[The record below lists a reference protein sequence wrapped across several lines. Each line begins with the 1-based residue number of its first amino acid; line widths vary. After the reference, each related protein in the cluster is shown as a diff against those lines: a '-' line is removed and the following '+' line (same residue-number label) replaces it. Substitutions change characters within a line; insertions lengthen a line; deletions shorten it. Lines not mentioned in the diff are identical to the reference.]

1 VYLLVS
7 LKLEFLE
14 LLLDLSPNIQTA
26 ILIDPALTRVNHLV
40 PQSASQAD
48 ETMRYTLELISEVFD
63 RDRLGNVQVRVL
75 HRRDLLLI
83 NGRTL
88 TVEFVFAEQWVL
100 ARVSLLV

>member
-14 LLLDLSPNIQTA
+14 LLLDLSSNIQTA
-26 ILIDPALTRVNHLV
+26 ILIDPALTRVNRLV
-40 PQSASQAD
+40 LQSASQAD

-63 RDRLGNVQVRVL
+63 RDRLGSVQVRVL

-88 TVEFVFAEQWVL
+88 TVEFVFVEQWVL